1 MGFDDRI
8 VAAGIEKQL
17 CYYKRN
23 VSSRYRWSA
32 NFPDCADDER
42 CDTGKRVSRARLQS
56 KRNDFPARWKKNPSL
71 SRHERHARSELVPT
85 SRGHVWWK
93 LQKRGK
99 LANDDNSA
107 QFPDRLRI
115 HCTAYSLKRKP
126 FHAGLINAR
135 LSIETKTRVL
145 IRMRRIIFILFEL
158 ECIMNKRFSLHLN
171 FRILIETKFDWKI

>member
-1 MGFDDRI
+1 M
-8 VAAGIEKQL
+8 AGIEKQL

-42 CDTGKRVSRARLQS
+42 RDTGKRVSRARLQS

-71 SRHERHARSELVPT
+71 SRHERHARSEFVPT

-135 LSIETKTRVL
+135 VYRDKNACFNSDATNYIYFVWTWML
-145 IRMRRIIFILFEL
+145 IIVFLYI
-158 ECIMNKRFSLHLN
+158 
-171 FRILIETKFDWKI
+171 

>member
-1 MGFDDRI
+1 M
-8 VAAGIEKQL
+8 AGIEKQL

-115 HCTAYSLKRKP
+115 HCIFP
-126 FHAGLINAR
+126 
-135 LSIETKTRVL
+135 ETKTLSRG
-145 IRMRRIIFILFEL
+145 I
-158 ECIMNKRFSLHLN
+158 NKRSTLYRDKNACFN
-171 FRILIETKFDWKI
+171 PDATNYIYFVWTWMLIIVFLYI